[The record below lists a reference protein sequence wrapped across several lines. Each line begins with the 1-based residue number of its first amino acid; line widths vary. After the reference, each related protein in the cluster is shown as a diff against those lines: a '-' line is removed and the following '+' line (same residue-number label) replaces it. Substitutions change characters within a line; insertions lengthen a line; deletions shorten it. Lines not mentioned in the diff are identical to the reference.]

1 LTQLIQ
7 PQQPQ
12 QQEVQVRGARGPCGE
27 YGAIGVVELKQDAK
41 QVFEFMRRVEEQP
54 SWNPGVK
61 LSQIV
66 NKVANTT
73 HVKQV
78 WLNDSNDKL
87 APHYSSA
94 VINKWLDTGALIMC
108 DSAKYLPASKPSE
121 QLTFRRTTGCRQMQL
136 AGHHYQPHPSSV
148 PASCVHP
155 CSHV

>member
-1 LTQLIQ
+1 
-7 PQQPQ
+7 
-12 QQEVQVRGARGPCGE
+12 VQVRGARGPCGE

-78 WLNDSNDKL
+78 RSVVKVT
-87 APHYSSA
+87 PHCLSA
-94 VINKWLDTGALIMC
+94 
-108 DSAKYLPASKPSE
+108 E
-121 QLTFRRTTGCRQMQL
+121 
-136 AGHHYQPHPSSV
+136 
-148 PASCVHP
+148 
-155 CSHV
+155 

>member
-1 LTQLIQ
+1 LNSTTIQL
-7 PQQPQ
+7 QQPQ

-54 SWNPGVK
+54 MWNPGVK

-78 WLNDSNDKL
+78 RANDKL
-87 APHYSSA
+87 TPHCSSA
-94 VINKWLDTGALIMC
+94 AMINKWLDTDVLIFC
-108 DSAKYLPASKPSE
+108 ISAK
-121 QLTFRRTTGCRQMQL
+121 
-136 AGHHYQPHPSSV
+136 
-148 PASCVHP
+148 
-155 CSHV
+155 